1 MPKGVPQR
9 DAKGERRSS
18 YSSRKKTVGSG
29 AAQKY
34 FEKEE
39 LVTRFNFF
47 LQGKQAGQ
55 PCPVQSPWNKT
66 GRNQRVWAEE

>member
-1 MPKGVPQR
+1 MPKGAPQGVGQEEEMPR
-9 DAKGERRSS
+9 EREGPGTV
-18 YSSRKKTVGSG
+18 RKKSVQSG

-47 LQGKQAGQ
+47 TEVKQ
-55 PCPVQSPWNKT
+55 T
-66 GRNQRVWAEE
+66 